1 MTKTLAVVDQ
11 NDASRLQSID
21 RRPRIG
27 LTQFQPSRS

>member
-1 MTKTLAVVDQ
+1 MTKALAIVDQ

-27 LTQFQPSRS
+27 LTQFQRSRS